1 VVKYYLDSFTTEC
14 ANKNKLLQYRQLK
27 VASLPNK
34 VENMDRGQVLP
45 HRKEPLPIGDPG
57 PHLIHGIDMQIQRDI
72 LNLNF

>member
-1 VVKYYLDSFTTEC
+1 MRQQKQVTTVPT
-14 ANKNKLLQYRQLK
+14 AKGRI
-27 VASLPNK
+27 AADK